1 MTYLIVWTAVD
12 GPRDEM
18 EFEYGSDEFT
28 ILSRHGCSL
37 GDSQI
42 WRSLCFVWE
51 CILLVIATV
60 LTFQSYNVMEE
71 LNETRYFAFMIY
83 SHFFFLL
90 MRLLTFLLLNFDRI
104 SSATQLRI
112 MSVLVSCDAIFAIL
126 IYFVPKFLQVRMP
139 EKMNGGMGSMNPQQ
153 NFVVYQTST
162 GRRRSISGINIP
174 AGGIPNLIRP
184 KQERVVTKSL
194 TESFS
199 RASINDRQ
207 ISFGDTNSR

>member
-1 MTYLIVWTAVD
+1 MHFRRVTVDRERFKKTLLLVMSFLVTYLIVWTAVD

-37 GDSQI
+37 GDSQV
-42 WRSLCFVWE
+42 WRSLCFAWE

-90 MRLLTFLLLNFDRI
+90 MRLLTFLLLHFDRI

-112 MSVLVSCDAIFAIL
+112 MSILVSCDAIAAIA
-126 IYFVPKFLQVRMP
+126 IYYIPKFLIVKTPSRQKAHITKTPKGTRL
-139 EKMNGGMGSMNPQQ
+139 
-153 NFVVYQTST
+153 
-162 GRRRSISGINIP
+162 ISGVKIP

-184 KQERVVTKSL
+184 PALGEDEYT
-194 TESFS
+194 SFLS
-199 RASINDRQ
+199 EKTAN
-207 ISFGDTNSR
+207 TN